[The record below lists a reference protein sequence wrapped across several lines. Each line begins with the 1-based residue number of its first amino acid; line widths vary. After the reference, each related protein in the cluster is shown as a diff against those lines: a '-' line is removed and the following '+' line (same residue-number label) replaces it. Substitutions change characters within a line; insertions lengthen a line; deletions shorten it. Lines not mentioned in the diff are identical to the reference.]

1 MYLPIDS
8 KFPQEDYL
16 RLCEAADAA
25 DKDAVEQ
32 YGKALERTVKN
43 EAATISKLYIKVPHT
58 TDFAIMFL
66 CTEGLY
72 AEVIRRQGLVEE
84 LQRKYRVMVC
94 GPTTITAFLNT
105 LKMGFRTIALDRR
118 AAEVWSVLGAAKQQ
132 YEHFAVILEKAKRK
146 IDEAG
151 NALDDAQKR
160 NGIIRKSLKNVEQLS
175 DSEAELIINGLDG
188 QGGEN

>member
-1 MYLPIDS
+1 
-8 KFPQEDYL
+8 
-16 RLCEAADAA
+16 
-25 DKDAVEQ
+25 
-32 YGKALERTVKN
+32 
-43 EAATISKLYIKVPHT
+43 
-58 TDFAIMFL
+58 
-66 CTEGLY
+66 
-72 AEVIRRQGLVEE
+72 
-84 LQRKYRVMVC
+84 MVC

-175 DSEAELIINGLDG
+175 DNEAELIINGLDG